1 MSAAPSALPRAGMRL
16 TRTRRLAGIGL
27 VVVGG
32 PLGTLALVRLGTGLS
47 LGAVL
52 MLYVLMVVV
61 AAAVGGLEAAG
72 LAVVAGFLLAN
83 WFFVPPRHTFAVDSR
98 DAVVEL
104 TVFVVVGG
112 VVGLTVQLAARE
124 QAAAARSRLGSQVLS
139 RLSAEPVS
147 DASVVG
153 VLDEARRVLG
163 MDTMALVRRGVGAP
177 LARVGATPT
186 GVPDLVLD
194 AGSDLQLVGYG
205 PEPFAAERS
214 LLTGL
219 AGAAARAWDA
229 QVLAEQAARARELA
243 EGEQVRTALLAAVGH
258 DLRTPL
264 AGIKAAVSSLRS
276 TEVEWS
282 DDERAEL
289 LEAVEQGADRLSDLL
304 ANLLDLSRLQ
314 AGALAVHRVPVDLD
328 EVVGRALLTLSDEQV
343 QVDVPAGLPPVLTD
357 PGLAERV
364 VANVVDNARRY
375 APAGSRVRVEAEAV
389 DDAVQLRVV
398 DHGPGVPEGQWR
410 HLFEPFRRLDDRSA
424 GVGLG
429 LAIAHGFAEALGGS
443 LAPSRTPGGGLTM
456 TLRLPLAGR
465 QAEPTPGETA

>member
-1 MSAAPSALPRAGMRL
+1 MSVAPSALPRAGMRL
-16 TRTRRLAGIGL
+16 TRTRRL
-27 VVVGG
+27 VGVG
-32 PLGTLALVRLGTGLS
+32 FVAVAEPLGTLALLRLGQGLS

-52 MLYVLMVVV
+52 MVYVLLVVV

-72 LAVVAGFLLAN
+72 FAVAFGFLLGN

-98 DAVVEL
+98 DSLVEL
-104 TVFVVVGG
+104 TVFLVVGG
-112 VVGLTVQLAARE
+112 IVGLTVQLAARE
-124 QAAAARSRLGSQVLS
+124 QAAAARSRFGSQVLS

-147 DASVVG
+147 GTSVVG

-163 MDTMALVRRGVGAP
+163 MDAMALVRRGVAAP
-177 LARVGATPT
+177 LARVGVASP
-186 GVPDLVLD
+186 GAPDLVIE
-194 AGSDLQLVGYG
+194 AGQDLQLVGYG

-229 QVLAEQAARARELA
+229 QVLAEQASRARQLA

-264 AGIKAAVSSLRS
+264 AGIKAAVSSLRAS
-276 TEVEWS
+276 DVEWS
-282 DDERAEL
+282 PQERSEL

-343 QVDVPAGLPPVLTD
+343 QVDLPAGLPPVLTD

-375 APAGSRVRVEAEAV
+375 APAGSRVRVEAQA
-389 DDAVQLRVV
+389 DDERVELRVV
-398 DHGPGVPEGQWR
+398 DHGPGVPEGEWLE
-410 HLFEPFRRLDDRSA
+410 LFEPFRRLDDRST

-429 LAIAHGFAEALGGS
+429 LAIARGFTEAVGGS
-443 LAPSRTPGGGLTM
+443 LVPSRTPGGGLTM
-456 TLRLPLAGR
+456 TLRLPRAAR
-465 QAEPTPGETA
+465 VPGEAA